1 MVRSDNDK
9 IYPIKPKFCEEWRVP
24 ESQKKKKKK
33 EIQFWYII
41 NLFKTTIFIR
51 NRKSKL

>member
-24 ESQKKKKKK
+24 ESQKKKKRKK
-33 EIQFWYII
+33 FSFGI
-41 NLFKTTIFIR
+41 LSIFL
-51 NRKSKL
+51 KQPFL